1 MRNQESGEPKFR
13 IHNSELK
20 KRILNESARLG
31 CMVRESME
39 QMRRWNAHMT
49 RGRCSG
55 MRDWS
60 GELVRMTRF
69 QRSPARTNACAG
81 LYPAKRNIA
90 PAHNLLS
97 HKAEYR
103 FFAIARNNA

>member
-1 MRNQESGEPKFR
+1 
-13 IHNSELK
+13 
-20 KRILNESARLG
+20 
-31 CMVRESME
+31 
-39 QMRRWNAHMT
+39 
-49 RGRCSG
+49 
-55 MRDWS
+55 
-60 GELVRMTRF
+60 MTRF

-90 PAHNLLS
+90 PTHNLLS